1 MKTNIKRTLA
11 LTAFIAA
18 ALALPH
24 TTVAGGPP
32 DCTGSHVDHVTPADK
47 TIAGVKP
54 FTDSYTVTITSPD
67 CLNSTGLDALA
78 GTGIDL
84 TVGLVGTPTFPAGS
98 SEAEALGLL
107 SFVPT
112 SLHFTALSQDQMFD
126 VNVAA
131 TAATTPGDYTYLIG
145 GTGGVSGY
153 GWGVNAGMLTVS
165 VSEPSVTDTTPPVLT
180 IASPSTCPAT
190 YTFGASVPIEVN
202 AVDAESVITAMSA
215 TINGDAFGTT
225 SGLGTNSASVTG
237 TLTPSTIGTYPLA
250 ASATSAGGTGTAGP
264 CDIVVNY
271 NFNWLPPI
279 SLGKISKGGSTMP
292 IKFTISDADGNFVTD
307 TSVEVVV
314 KEGATTRMAAFYG
327 TGASNVRISE
337 TDMQYIVNFQTASG
351 VHTYDVF
358 VYFAGVGGQVLQGS
372 ISFTTR

>member
-1 MKTNIKRTLA
+1 MKTNIKRLLA
-11 LTAFIAA
+11 LTAFVGA

-24 TTVAGGPP
+24 TVAGGGPS
-32 DCTGSHVDHVTPADK
+32 CTGSHADHVAPADK

-54 FTDSYTVTITSPD
+54 FMQSYTVTVTSPA
-67 CLNSTGLDALA
+67 CLNDNGLEALA
-78 GTGIDL
+78 DTGIDL
-84 TVGLVGTPTFPAGS
+84 DVGVVGTPTFPAGS
-98 SEAEALGLL
+98 SVAEALGLL
-107 SFVPT
+107 TFVSSP
-112 SLHFTALSQDQMFD
+112 LHFTDLSQDKTFD
-126 VNVAA
+126 VNVNVLAG
-131 TAATTPGDYTYLIG
+131 TTPGDYTYNIG

-153 GWGVNAGMLTVS
+153 GWGVNSGMFTVS

-180 IASPSTCPAT
+180 IASPSSCPAT
-190 YTFGASVPIEVN
+190 YTFGASVPIEVD
-202 AVDAESVITAMSA
+202 AVDGESAITAMSA

-225 SGLGTNSASVTG
+225 TGLGTNNASVTG
-237 TLTPSTIGTYPLA
+237 TLTPSTIGTYTLA

-264 CDIVVNY
+264 CDIAVNY

-314 KEGATTRMAAFYG
+314 KEGATTRMDAFYG